1 MVAKYK
7 TNILQNHSSVTVF
20 TKSLCVCVD
29 PRGILN
35 NNVHELITGF
45 KAEIKESFKCI
56 SISETPAQHACGIC
70 RSKALYSYCT
80 QKYKLLIHVTCYKA
94 DKERPFSKI
103 R

>member
-20 TKSLCVCVD
+20 TKVCVRCVD
-29 PRGILN
+29 PRIIFN
-35 NNVHELITGF
+35 INVHVFITGF
-45 KAEIKESFKCI
+45 KAEIKDSFKYI

-70 RSKALYSYCT
+70 RSKAIYSYCT
-80 QKYKLLIHVTCYKA
+80 QKYKLLIHVPA
-94 DKERPFSKI
+94 DEERPFSKI